1 MGLDTVDLVLAV
13 EEEFGISIPDS
24 DAAKL
29 GLLGDLHD
37 YIVGALRHREESP
50 DENQVWERLTAVV
63 VRQLGVR
70 PSEVRRTAHVVHDL
84 KAD

>member
-1 MGLDTVDLVLAV
+1 MGLDTVELVLAI
-13 EEEFGISIPDS
+13 EQEFGISIPDS

-29 GLLGDLHD
+29 GLLGDMQD
-37 YIVGALRHREESP
+37 YIVGALRRREESP

-63 VRQLGVR
+63 VRQLGVS
-70 PSEVRRTAHVVHDL
+70 PSEVRRTAHIVYDL

>member
-1 MGLDTVDLVLAV
+1 MSLDTVELILAI

-29 GLLGDLHD
+29 GLLGDIQD
-37 YIVGALRHREESP
+37 YIVSALQQREEAP
-50 DENQVWERLTAVV
+50 DENRVWERLTAVV

-70 PSEVRRTAHVVHDL
+70 PSEVRRTAHVVFDL
-84 KAD
+84 GAD